1 MAKKSSVTR
10 RNFLKGAATVMATT
24 AVSSSSLLSSNRRR
38 NLDKLRNQLHSS
50 EFPFAYDTES
60 FDSSERVWFEG
71 NDAWVNILPKPG
83 KNLDIKLY
91 TAETEEGLYR
101 RMPDNISGVKDSCDI
116 HIGPVYGP
124 RLYYVIEYSD
134 GKGWKSL
141 AHREVKTP
149 NVDLEN
155 GGKVKIIIRGDN
167 HVYAD
172 LRYEPKDKEWRRD
185 WLRGDYI
192 SRMMKE
198 IIVDPG
204 YEPEFVRKLVVE
216 GFTYAHTLK
225 YILETKPDLVIDV
238 GDTVGPDSYGVWGK
252 KGQWPDELQPE
263 GNWEHQA
270 KILWGRT
277 RRTLAPISPEIPYYL
292 VLGNH
297 EGENGWEDSRSHVR
311 EQRERLLRLPKLK
324 PVHFTPLDSSS
335 VRTSISSLSDDH
347 KFRIFPEFNGNHY
360 VINWANGDVQ
370 FYALDPFTYVRE
382 KPEQITEWTLGKYQK
397 NTLERYLINGDEI
410 PWKFIC
416 FHHTVGGYPLGPG
429 TNKGAYGRGPLFT
442 KEDYEIAS
450 EMAKNDPNVR
460 FDPEKVEQVW
470 LTEMAKDTNVRGFFY
485 GHDHVFFKKDIGKTS
500 QQRKEYK
507 VSSWDKNFHLGMDY
521 FCLAILGNQNQ

>member
-1 MAKKSSVTR
+1 
-10 RNFLKGAATVMATT
+10 
-24 AVSSSSLLSSNRRR
+24 
-38 NLDKLRNQLHSS
+38 
-50 EFPFAYDTES
+50 
-60 FDSSERVWFEG
+60 
-71 NDAWVNILPKPG
+71 
-83 KNLDIKLY
+83 
-91 TAETEEGLYR
+91 
-101 RMPDNISGVKDSCDI
+101 
-116 HIGPVYGP
+116 
-124 RLYYVIEYSD
+124 
-134 GKGWKSL
+134 
-141 AHREVKTP
+141 
-149 NVDLEN
+149 
-155 GGKVKIIIRGDN
+155 
-167 HVYAD
+167 
-172 LRYEPKDKEWRRD
+172 
-185 WLRGDYI
+185 
-192 SRMMKE
+192 
-198 IIVDPG
+198 
-204 YEPEFVRKLVVE
+204 
-216 GFTYAHTLK
+216 
-225 YILETKPDLVIDV
+225 
-238 GDTVGPDSYGVWGK
+238 
-252 KGQWPDELQPE
+252 
-263 GNWEHQA
+263 
-270 KILWGRT
+270 
-277 RRTLAPISPEIPYYL
+277 LAPISPEIPYYL

-470 LTEMAKDTNVRGFFY
+470 LTEMAKNTNVRGFFY

-500 QQRKEYK
+500 QGKEMIGVCAGSTKYAGGDLPEK
-507 VSSWDKNFHLGMDY
+507 IWRNPYWEKFYGSWYEYPPSFLTPPGITEMEIDKNGATVRYVCTAPPGCMDSNMPIGTKPGDVLREY
-521 FCLAILGNQNQ
+521 RLSR